1 MKIKSVNRTGA
12 GILDKASHLGPA
24 PCLPGLSRAGSTS
37 DFSFFW
43 GPHYL
48 LQHKN
53 MLRLPGIYI
62 LLHALSFSLSQ
73 NRFPKI
79 LVMKINSLKKTEY
92 QVVPMYP
99 LSNFNSNSL
108 VSTNTQFLKCL
119 NCLIIFFNHWII
131 LISSHVLSYLPQFS
145 FPFSS
150 SRQLF
155 VEETEY
161 FFL

>member
-1 MKIKSVNRTGA
+1 MTR
-12 GILDKASHLGPA
+12 PA

-37 DFSFFW
+37 NFFFFR
-43 GPHYL
+43 GPHSL

-92 QVVPMYP
+92 QVVTMYP

-108 VSTNTQFLKCL
+108 VSTNTQFLKYL

-131 LISSHVLSYLPQFS
+131 LISSHVSSYLHQFS

-150 SRQLF
+150 S
-155 VEETEY
+155 
-161 FFL
+161 